1 MICCLIET
9 ISMPCWR
16 PDLMNPKILRWRA
29 YPQRRRAAASEL
41 PPKPENR
48 SAGRK
53 GIFRLIPIAVTT
65 WPEEATRT
73 ANSGC
78 VRIAVATV
86 EGGIYTARSRHGV
99 AHELARQLVAAGDLP
114 PP

>member
-1 MICCLIET
+1 MQVADKIIMRPVEALIAYT
-9 ISMPCWR
+9 RSC
-16 PDLMNPKILRWRA
+16 RA
-29 YPQRRRAAASEL
+29 S
-41 PPKPENR
+41 
-48 SAGRK
+48 S
-53 GIFRLIPIAVTT
+53 IAVTT

-78 VRIAVATV
+78 VWIAVATV

-99 AHELARQLVAAGDLP
+99 ANELARQLVAAGDLP